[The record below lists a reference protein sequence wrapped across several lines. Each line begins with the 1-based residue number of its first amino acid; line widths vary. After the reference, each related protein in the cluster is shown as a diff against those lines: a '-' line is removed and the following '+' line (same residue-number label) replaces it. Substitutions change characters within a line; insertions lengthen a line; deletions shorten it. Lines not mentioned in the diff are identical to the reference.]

1 MLETNESIRIHVNQL
16 RIGMRVVRLETLD
29 NSSPFLLDVVD
40 IRTQADIQA
49 IQKVCDYVDID
60 VKWQKHQHGSIVT
73 GKSDSLKQLSFA
85 RSFNQTANTFNQTS
99 VLIKSVFDDIRF
111 GNQFSVEAVKQA
123 VSQCVDQVLESSDA
137 MLLLTQIK
145 NKDEYTAQHSMNV
158 CVMAILLAR
167 ELNYSVAD
175 LNKIGECGLLHDVGK
190 MKVPLEILNKPGK
203 LVDVERSVMRNH
215 TVYGRDVLIS
225 ARNVFPGAVDVAFG
239 HHERID
245 GKGYPRGVDGSAIS
259 PFTRLIAIVDAY
271 DAITSDRVYQ
281 RGQPHLKAL
290 GILTREMRVHFDA
303 NYVTKFI
310 NCIGFYPQGNIVE
323 LSSGDVGVVVEQ
335 NKLDRLKPRILL
347 ILDKNQNTAK
357 RRILDLALN
366 PQDQFGQPYRVKQII
381 RPQDSVIDLKKLYEE
396 GVFAQSY
403 PVVS

>member
-1 MLETNESIRIHVNQL
+1 MSETNDSIRIHVNQL
-16 RIGMRVVRLETLD
+16 RIGMRVLRLETLD

-49 IQKVCDYVDID
+49 IQKLCDYVDID

-111 GNQFSVEAVKQA
+111 GNQFSVEAVKHA

-203 LVDVERSVMRNH
+203 LVDIERSVMRNH

-259 PFTRLIAIVDAY
+259 PFTRVIAIVDAY
-271 DAITSDRVYQ
+271 DAITSDRIYQ

-290 GILTREMRVHFDA
+290 GILTQEMRVHFDA

-335 NKLDRLKPRILL
+335 NKLDRLKPKILL
-347 ILDKNQNTAK
+347 ILDKNQNMGK
-357 RRILDLALN
+357 RRILDLASN

-381 RPQDSVIDLKKLYEE
+381 RPQDSVINLKKLYEE

-403 PVVS
+403 PVVN